1 MTFITLNQSGGRYL
15 VEAVGHAEGSVQACA
30 AVSFLMYSLLGYLA
44 NADGVEIE
52 SEDIADAF
60 FSIEFSGGDAARIMF
75 DYCVIAFLQL
85 EGSYGE
91 FVSVKR
97 KKDVD
102 RNQRL

>member
-1 MTFITLNQSGGRYL
+1 MTCITLNQSEGRYL

-52 SEDIADAF
+52 AADIADGF
-60 FSIEFSGGDAARIMF
+60 FSVEFSGGDAARIMYDF
-75 DYCVIAFLQL
+75 CTVAFLQL

-91 FVSVKR
+91 YVAVK
-97 KKDVD
+97 K
-102 RNQRL
+102 